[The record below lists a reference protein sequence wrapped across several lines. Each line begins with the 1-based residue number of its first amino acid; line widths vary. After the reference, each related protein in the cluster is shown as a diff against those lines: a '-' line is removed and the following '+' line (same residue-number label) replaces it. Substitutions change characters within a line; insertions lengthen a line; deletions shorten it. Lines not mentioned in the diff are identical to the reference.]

1 MSKIIRINTK
11 ERTFNYSEPDEEFAG
26 LGGRAFTS
34 RMILKEVPATCH
46 PLGKHNKLVFAPG
59 LLAGTGAAN
68 SGRLSA
74 GAKSPLTEGI
84 KESNAGGL
92 AAQKIARMGIKAIVL
107 EDKPEDD
114 KWFNIVIKKDS
125 VEIIPAGD
133 LKGKGTNETI
143 SKLWEKYGKTGVIC
157 VGQAGEQL
165 MISASMQLADPNG
178 RPGRA
183 FGRGGLGAV
192 LGSKNIKA
200 IIIDDAGSK
209 RVDIADKDAFTAANK
224 IWSKALTDHP
234 VSGEGLPAFGT
245 AVLVNIINEAG
256 AFPTKNFREGRFE
269 HAHDISGEKLS
280 ETITERKGVVSEGCH
295 PGCVIKC
302 SQVYNDKDGNYL
314 TSGFEYETIWA
325 FGANTMIKDLD
336 DIAVLDKLS
345 DEYGLDTIEM
355 GVTIGIAMEAG
366 VVPWGDGK
374 KAIELLEEV
383 GKGSALGKI
392 IGNGAAFTGKA
403 YGIDRVPVVKR
414 QSLPAYDP
422 RATKGVGV
430 TYATSPQ
437 GADHTAG
444 YAVAPNILSVGGSED
459 PLKKGNNVEVSR
471 NLQIATAAIDAAGLC
486 LFVAFPVLDH
496 ENGVQLIVDLLNAQ
510 LGASLTTDDVVALGT
525 QILKD
530 EIEFNKLAGF
540 TKKDDK
546 LPEMFDDS
554 FEPHNVKWGY
564 TEQEL
569 SKTLDF
575 K

>member
-1 MSKIIRINTK
+1 MAFSLNKIQLIGNLGRDAETRFTTNNLSVTNFSIATTRSYKDKDGNWQNET
-11 ERTFNYSEPDEEFAG
+11 TWHNVTGFNLSDYYKDN
-26 LGGRAFTS
+26 
-34 RMILKEVPATCH
+34 LK
-46 PLGKHNKLVFAPG
+46 
-59 LLAGTGAAN
+59 
-68 SGRLSA
+68 
-74 GAKSPLTEGI
+74 
-84 KESNAGGL
+84 
-92 AAQKIARMGIKAIVL
+92 
-107 EDKPEDD
+107 
-114 KWFNIVIKKDS
+114 
-125 VEIIPAGD
+125 
-133 LKGKGTNETI
+133 KGKKFYIEGRI
-143 SKLWEKYGKTGVIC
+143 SKR
-157 VGQAGEQL
+157 
-165 MISASMQLADPNG
+165 D
-178 RPGRA
+178 
-183 FGRGGLGAV
+183 
-192 LGSKNIKA
+192 
-200 IIIDDAGSK
+200 
-209 RVDIADKDAFTAANK
+209 
-224 IWSKALTDHP
+224 
-234 VSGEGLPAFGT
+234 
-245 AVLVNIINEAG
+245 
-256 AFPTKNFREGRFE
+256 
-269 HAHDISGEKLS
+269 
-280 ETITERKGVVSEGCH
+280 
-295 PGCVIKC
+295 
-302 SQVYNDKDGNYL
+302 YNDKDGNYL

-325 FGANTMIKDLD
+325 FGANTMIKDFD

-345 DEYGLDTIEM
+345 DDYGLDTIEM

-383 GKGSALGKI
+383 GKGSALGRI

-403 YGIDRVPVVKR
+403 YGVDRVPVVKR

-554 FEPHNVKWGY
+554 FEPHNVTWGY